1 MTLEFNHQ
9 SVALLLIDFQQD
21 FLQGEVLQ
29 TAGAADVLLKAE
41 KVLAVARA
49 AAIPIIHTKEVHRE
63 QMVDFGRELDGAEP
77 VHCVENRPGT
87 DFHPA
92 LYPLKGEF
100 TIEKRRYSAFFATDL
115 NLLLRGLKV
124 DTLMLMGT
132 LTNVCVHYTAVD
144 AHQHDYFFYVIED
157 CCAGSDWDAHGSALN
172 AMEYLQRKARITH
185 LDFVSS
191 ITKLKSTPCLVGA
204 ASEALKPLDLPIA

>member
-1 MTLEFNHQ
+1 MALEFNIQ
-9 SVALLLIDFQQD
+9 STALLLIDFQRD

-29 TAGAADVLLKAE
+29 TVGASDVLHKAE

-49 AAIPIIHTKEVHRE
+49 AEIPIIHTKEVHRE

-77 VHCVENRPGT
+77 IHCLENRPGT

-92 LYPLKGEF
+92 LYPIGGEF

-115 NLLLRGLKV
+115 DLLLRGLKV
-124 DTLMLMGT
+124 DTLIMMGT

-144 AHQHDYFFYVIED
+144 AHQHDYFFHVIED
-157 CCAGSDWDAHGSALN
+157 CCVGSDWNAHGSALK
-172 AMEYLQRKARITH
+172 AMEYLQQKARITH

-191 ITKLKSTPCLVGA
+191 VTSLKLPPCMV
-204 ASEALKPLDLPIA
+204 

>member
-1 MTLEFNHQ
+1 MTLEFNIQ
-9 SVALLLIDFQQD
+9 STALLLIDFQRD

-29 TAGAADVLLKAE
+29 TVGASEVLHKAE

-49 AAIPIIHTKEVHRE
+49 AEIPIIHTKEVHRE

-77 VHCVENRPGT
+77 VHCLENRPGT

-92 LYPLKGEF
+92 LYPIDGEF
-100 TIEKRRYSAFFATDL
+100 MIEKRRYSAFFATDL
-115 NLLLRGLKV
+115 DLLLRGLKV
-124 DTLMLMGT
+124 DTLIMMGT
-132 LTNVCVHYTAVD
+132 LTNVCVHYAAVD

-157 CCAGSDWDAHGSALN
+157 CCAGSDWDAHESALK
-172 AMEYLQRKARITH
+172 AMEYLQRRARITH

-191 ITKLKSTPCLVGA
+191 VTDLRLTSCLVGA
-204 ASEALKPLDLPIA
+204 ASEELKPLDLPIT